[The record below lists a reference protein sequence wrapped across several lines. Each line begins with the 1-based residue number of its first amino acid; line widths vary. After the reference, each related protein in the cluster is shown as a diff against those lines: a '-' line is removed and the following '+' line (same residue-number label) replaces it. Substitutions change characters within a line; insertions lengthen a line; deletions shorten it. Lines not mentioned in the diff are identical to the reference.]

1 MTQLSL
7 GCQERSER
15 EKNVSGI
22 CWFADGLQVTTFTA
36 FGQIY
41 VSTKSLKLAER
52 VGFEPTVRLPVQ
64 RFSRPSHSTTLA
76 PLRARSFKQSTSR
89 WASTN
94 RKLPPELPPRVEV
107 RSTHANFS
115 GSCREIARG
124 WMT

>member
-41 VSTKSLKLAER
+41 VSTKSLKLAVEAVISELVSR
-52 VGFEPTVRLPVQ
+52 RLFPVL
-64 RFSRPSHSTTLA
+64 RENTAKFADFRP
-76 PLRARSFKQSTSR
+76 RDD
-89 WASTN
+89 N
-94 RKLPPELPPRVEV
+94 GPRLCIGN
-107 RSTHANFS
+107 S
-115 GSCREIARG
+115 IAYHRNSLNTKTG
-124 WMT
+124 KPFA

>member
-41 VSTKSLKLAER
+41 VSTKSLKLAVDAVISELVSAR
-52 VGFEPTVRLPVQ
+52 TFPVTRENTGKFAIFGFEI
-64 RFSRPSHSTTLA
+64 A
-76 PLRARSFKQSTSR
+76 K
-89 WASTN
+89 
-94 RKLPPELPPRVEV
+94 PPRLSKEN
-107 RSTHANFS
+107 S
-115 GSCREIARG
+115 IP
-124 WMT
+124 